1 MIVLILLFF
10 VVSPWAHA
18 QDLIREPYRQFPTD
32 ESMIVSWRSSV
43 PTISGVHCNTSV
55 AGLAPQY
62 TGTPA
67 LVADYS
73 VKLNFLQTMTE
84 YFFGVGDGVYLISI
98 KTANREIVKR
108 IMRISE

>member
-1 MIVLILLFF
+1 MIVR
-10 VVSPWAHA
+10 WH
-18 QDLIREPYRQFPTD
+18 TD
-32 ESMIVSWRSSV
+32 V
-43 PTISGVHCNTSV
+43 PTISRVHYRTSIS
-55 AGLAPQY
+55 GLASQY
-62 TGTPA
+62 TGTSG
-67 LVADYS
+67 LVTDHS